1 MTRGKT
7 LAAVHG
13 ASSDHSEEGGGT
25 LTIRPTTNKA
35 STLCNKPIRILKK
48 KKYYS
53 LLKSWIVSY
62 HIAIP

>member
-25 LTIRPTTNKA
+25 LTIRSTKLLLNITN
-35 STLCNKPIRILKK
+35 RFEF
-48 KKYYS
+48 
-53 LLKSWIVSY
+53 
-62 HIAIP
+62 

>member
-25 LTIRPTTNKA
+25 LTIRPTKLLLYITTDSNFKE
-35 STLCNKPIRILKK
+35 K
-48 KKYYS
+48 KKY
-53 LLKSWIVSY
+53 
-62 HIAIP
+62 